1 MGTSVMITSE
11 ARPILLKI
19 RLGAAPAR
27 VRLQGVDLP
36 RLSQSA
42 LDAAPSGW
50 RHDAA
55 SGFLHIKL
63 QHPGGVS
70 GISF

>member
-1 MGTSVMITSE
+1 
-11 ARPILLKI
+11 LKI
-19 RLGAAPAR
+19 RLVAAPAR
-27 VRLQGVDLP
+27 VQLQGMDLP
-36 RLSQSA
+36 QLSQSA

-50 RHDAA
+50 RHNAA
-55 SGFLHIKL
+55 SRFLHIKL